1 MYICIYKNDN
11 DMNTTEIYNLAN
23 ELTEQEV
30 NNILGS
36 WEQRNETKSIES
48 FNSLV
53 RLGDSK
59 ELAMATVIAEKYNSK
74 ENYTEY
80 YNAYCI

>member
-1 MYICIYKNDN
+1 
-11 DMNTTEIYNLAN
+11 MNTTEIYTLAN

-36 WEQRNETKSIES
+36 WEQKEETKSIES

-59 ELAMATVIAEKYNSK
+59 ELAMATIIAEKYNSK

>member
-1 MYICIYKNDN
+1 
-11 DMNTTEIYNLAN
+11 MNTTEIYALAN
-23 ELTEQEV
+23 KLTEQEI

-36 WEQRNETKSIES
+36 WEQKNETKSIES

-53 RLGDSK
+53 RLGDSN

-80 YNAYCI
+80 YNAYCM

>member
-1 MYICIYKNDN
+1 M
-11 DMNTTEIYNLAN
+11 TTQEIYTLAN
-23 ELTEQEV
+23 ELTKQEV

-36 WEQRNETKSIES
+36 WEKKEETKSIES

-80 YNAYCI
+80 HNAYCL

>member
-1 MYICIYKNDN
+1 
-11 DMNTTEIYNLAN
+11 MNTTEIYNLAN

-30 NNILGS
+30 NNILGL
-36 WEQRNETKSIES
+36 WEQRNETKSIKS

-74 ENYTEY
+74 ENYNEFY
-80 YNAYCI
+80 KAYCL

>member
-1 MYICIYKNDN
+1 
-11 DMNTTEIYNLAN
+11 MNTTEIYNLAN
-23 ELTEQEV
+23 ELTEEEV

-36 WEQRNETKSIES
+36 WEQRNETNSIES

-59 ELAMATVIAEKYNSK
+59 KLAMATVIAEKYNSK
-74 ENYTEY
+74 ENYTEC
-80 YNAYCI
+80 YNAYYI

>member
-1 MYICIYKNDN
+1 
-11 DMNTTEIYNLAN
+11 MNTTEIYTLAN

-59 ELAMATVIAEKYNSK
+59 ELAMATVIAEKYNFK

>member
-1 MYICIYKNDN
+1 
-11 DMNTTEIYNLAN
+11 MNTTEIYTLAN

-30 NNILGS
+30 NNILCS

-59 ELAMATVIAEKYNSK
+59 ELAIATVIADKYNSK
-74 ENYTEY
+74 KNYNEFY
-80 YNAYCI
+80 KAYCL

>member
-1 MYICIYKNDN
+1 MT
-11 DMNTTEIYNLAN
+11 TTEINKLAN

-36 WEQRNETKSIES
+36 WEQSNETKSIET

-59 ELAMATVIAEKYNSK
+59 GLAMATVIADKYNTK
-74 ENYTEY
+74 EESEIY
-80 YNAYCI
+80 YQAYCL